1 MRCTANLGSWH
12 VYQQRSIIPRY
23 SDFHLFDN
31 VNPFVLLLQS
41 LHVFP
46 SFPFGNFSHFAYFG
60 SFVSAV
66 LVVHSF
72 SICKKDM
79 HYFTAYLHR
88 GWEPQIHEVT
98 CGRSPHLSYKLDK
111 INLRD
116 YMDSRVTPPY
126 LLTSHTWRP
135 PPPC

>member
-1 MRCTANLGSWH
+1 MRCTANLGSWR

-23 SDFHLFDN
+23 SDFHLLCCFGPYMCFHRFLL
-31 VNPFVLLLQS
+31 VVLVIS
-41 LHVFP
+41 LISAV
-46 SFPFGNFSHFAYFG
+46 SFPPFWLF
-60 SFVSAV
+60 
-66 LVVHSF
+66 HSF
-72 SICKKDM
+72 SMCKKDM

-88 GWEPQIHEVT
+88 GGEPQIHEVT
-98 CGRSPHLSYKLDK
+98 CGRSPHLSYELDK

-126 LLTSHTWRP
+126 LLTSHTRRP